1 MINLIDA
8 IIIGAFTLISIVLFV
23 FIKTLIQ
30 HNKQDDRRF

>member
-8 IIIGAFTLISIVLFV
+8 IIIATFTIISIVLYV

-30 HNKQDDRRF
+30 HNKTDKRKF